1 MRITMRE
8 VAERAGVSKATVSYV
23 LNGRD
28 EMMRIP
34 DETKQRI
41 LLAVRELDYHPNAI
55 ARSLAHSSTHTIAVV
70 MQFPSLFAGWSGFT
84 NELMHG
90 VTDAAV
96 IEGYD
101 VLLQTRNPLASWQN
115 THSSMVQAEV
125 ANLTDG
131 RVDGA
136 LLLRDKNDPLP
147 QLLQERG
154 LPLVLMFTHTED
166 DHTWYV
172 DCDNFIGGKIATE
185 HLISLGHTR
194 IAHLTGPPHSVAA
207 QDRKRGYHQALANA
221 GIQDR
226 ATFVLEVR
234 GPDASF
240 GEIADLFAQ
249 PASQRPTALFA
260 WSDDVAIQAMQAL
273 RKQGLSVP
281 DDVAIVGFDS
291 TALCDHTDPP
301 LTSVRQPVYDMAARS
316 LRLLTA
322 KLRNESPEQTQFR
335 VVPELVVR
343 RSCGAR
349 SIRPSAAIVAVERR
363 QEEGHAAP
371 GKQA

>member
-1 MRITMRE
+1 MRE

-28 EMMRIP
+28 AMMRIP
-34 DETKQRI
+34 DDTRQRI
-41 LLAVRELDYHPNAI
+41 LAAVRELDYHPNAV

-96 IEGYD
+96 VEGYD
-101 VLLQTRNPLASWQN
+101 VLLQTRNPVESWQDAGSN
-115 THSSMVQAEV
+115 TVQAEV

-136 LLLRDKNDPLP
+136 LLLRDRNDPLP
-147 QLLQERG
+147 QMLLERD

-172 DCDNFIGGKIATE
+172 DCDNFTGGKIATE

-207 QDRKRGYHQALANA
+207 QERKLGYHQALENA
-221 GIQDR
+221 GIR
-226 ATFVLEVR
+226 ETAEFVLEVR
-234 GPDASF
+234 GPNACFD
-240 GEIADLFAQ
+240 EIARLFAQ
-249 PASQRPTALFA
+249 PSSQRPTAIFA
-260 WSDDVAIQAMQAL
+260 WSDDVAIQAMQVL
-273 RKQGLSVP
+273 RKRGLNVP
-281 DDVAIVGFDS
+281 NDVAIVGFDS

-301 LTSVRQPVYDMAARS
+301 LSSVRQPVYDMAARS

-322 KLRNESPEQTQFR
+322 KLRNETPEQTQFR

-349 SIRPSAAIVAVERR
+349 SIRSSAAIIAVERR
-363 QEEGHAAP
+363 EGEERTAP
-371 GKQA
+371 SVQS